1 MAQKEAH
8 RIRADALLLLP
19 KQNQKH
25 RRALFFSSGN
35 NLSVSTTFVLSLSVL
50 VNGRVLHPF
59 AFEETLH
66 RSATT
71 TYQVNI
77 LNPRA
82 NIQ

>member
-35 NLSVSTTFVLSLSVL
+35 NLSVSTTFVLSLPVL
-50 VNGRVLHPF
+50 ANGYYRKELF
-59 AFEETLH
+59 
-66 RSATT
+66 
-71 TYQVNI
+71 I
-77 LNPRA
+77 LLLSKKHYTEVRRQH
-82 NIQ
+82 IK